1 MSSVDTELD
10 IARRLKLDTRVEL
23 RLYIKE
29 FMKKKDTTIEDANKI
44 KELAKKAEA
53 ASERYDRAFN
63 EKLLEEQKE
72 S

>member
-10 IARRLKLDTRVEL
+10 IARRLKFDTRVEL

-63 EKLLEEQKE
+63 AKLLEEQKE